1 MLFNPP
7 DSLILLSIDHCVFN
21 GFVHQ
26 CVHVRCEGVD
36 GFRQRF
42 AALGEK
48 PLSVCIYAKLQLVFI
63 LQRKCKVSMT
73 HRDIKATSMGTIA
86 G

>member
-7 DSLILLSIDHCVFN
+7 DSLILLSIDHCVLN
-21 GFVHQ
+21 GFVDQ

-42 AALGEK
+42 ATLGEE
-48 PLSVCIYAKLQLVFI
+48 PLSICIYAELQLVFI
-63 LQRKCKVSMT
+63 SIRKRKFSMT
-73 HRDIKATSMGTIA
+73 HRDIVAKSMGTIA